1 MHNHKRRDRAARPES
16 ICTGP
21 ALSAAEPSLAVTNLR
36 KPRPQDC
43 NRTHNRENQS
53 RAAGPERI
61 WMGLAAAISDAKST
75 LPVASLIA
83 TTDGSSA
90 SCRGRATASE
100 ID

>member
-1 MHNHKRRDRAARPES
+1 
-16 ICTGP
+16 
-21 ALSAAEPSLAVTNLR
+21 
-36 KPRPQDC
+36 
-43 NRTHNRENQS
+43 
-53 RAAGPERI
+53 
-61 WMGLAAAISDAKST
+61 MGRAAAISDAKST